1 MILKYTQDPL
11 NGNQAQSQMSG
22 MHAGN
27 DDKDESADLVI
38 DDDKN
43 TTTSKMF

>member
-1 MILKYTQDPL
+1 
-11 NGNQAQSQMSG
+11 MSV

-27 DDKDESADLVI
+27 DDKDGNADLVIDDGNADLVI

>member
-1 MILKYTQDPL
+1 MQ
-11 NGNQAQSQMSG
+11 NQMSG

-27 DDKDESADLVI
+27 DEKDGDADLVI

-43 TTTSKMF
+43 TTTSKMFQDDSKLAL

>member
-1 MILKYTQDPL
+1 
-11 NGNQAQSQMSG
+11 MSG

-27 DDKDESADLVI
+27 DDKDGNADLVM

-43 TTTSKMF
+43 TRMSKMFWADSKLAL

>member
-1 MILKYTQDPL
+1 
-11 NGNQAQSQMSG
+11 MSG

-27 DDKDESADLVI
+27 DDKDGNADLVI

-43 TTTSKMF
+43 TTTSKMFWADSKLAL